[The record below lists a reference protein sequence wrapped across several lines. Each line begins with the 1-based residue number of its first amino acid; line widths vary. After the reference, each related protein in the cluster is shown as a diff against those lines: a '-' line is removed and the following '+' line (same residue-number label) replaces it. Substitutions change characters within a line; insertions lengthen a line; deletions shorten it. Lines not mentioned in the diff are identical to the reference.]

1 MDDFDFYTW
10 GLFVLANFAAATSG
24 AVFTPGQW
32 YEGLNKPSWRPPNW
46 LFPPVWLV
54 LYVVIG
60 TSGWLVWRDTEPGTR
75 MLPMTIYFVH
85 LALNFLWSAIF
96 FGLKRPGWAFCEIIL
111 LWSTL
116 VAMMVVFYPI
126 NQTAA
131 LILIPYLCWVS
142 FAGCL
147 NFKVWELNKATL
159 SNPV

>member
-1 MDDFDFYTW
+1 M
-10 GLFVLANFAAATSG
+10 
-24 AVFTPGQW
+24 
-32 YEGLNKPSWRPPNW
+32 
-46 LFPPVWLV
+46 WLV

-96 FGLKRPGWAFCEIIL
+96 FGLKRPGWAFLEILL